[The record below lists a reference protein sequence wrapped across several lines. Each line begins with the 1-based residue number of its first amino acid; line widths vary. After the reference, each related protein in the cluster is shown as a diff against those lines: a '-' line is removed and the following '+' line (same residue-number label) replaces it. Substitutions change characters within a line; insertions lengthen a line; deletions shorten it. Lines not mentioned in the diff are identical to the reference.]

1 VSASTQGAAAAD
13 SGLAEAAPRRPG
25 AIKTAL
31 LTQPQA
37 LIGLAIVGA
46 FVIIALVAPLFL
58 SGDPKAKVGPIFEPP
73 STAHPLGLDGGGA
86 DMIRLLIAG
95 TRVSLLVG
103 FCAALVSAIIGGTIG
118 VLSGFFGGKTDI
130 ALMRM
135 TDYFLVIP
143 DIPLMIVAAALFGR
157 SLTNI
162 IIIIGIIYWT
172 TTARLIRA
180 QVKSVR
186 ERVYVKRSRALGAG
200 NSRLIFKHILPQVAP
215 LLIANTVLLV
225 AYAIFAETFITFL
238 GLGDPSVISW
248 GRLIENAFQD
258 DAILNNAWWAIVPP
272 GLCVTLIVLGATIF
286 GQSLEDGL
294 NPRLRVGHLSVRRF
308 KVRPLRG
315 KLDTE

>member
-1 VSASTQGAAAAD
+1 VSASTQGAAALDSVAD
-13 SGLAEAAPRRPG
+13 STPRRPG
-25 AIKTAL
+25 AIKTAI

-37 LIGLAIVGA
+37 IIGLAIIGA

-73 STAHPLGLDGGGA
+73 STSHALGLDGGGA

-103 FCAALVSAIIGGTIG
+103 FCAALVSAIIGGTVG
-118 VLSGFFGGKTDI
+118 LLSGYFGGKTDI
-130 ALMRM
+130 ALMRL
-135 TDYFLVIP
+135 TDYVIVIP

-162 IIIIGIIYWT
+162 IIIIGVIYWT

-186 ERVYVKRSRALGAG
+186 ERV
-200 NSRLIFKHILPQVAP
+200 
-215 LLIANTVLLV
+215 
-225 AYAIFAETFITFL
+225 
-238 GLGDPSVISW
+238 
-248 GRLIENAFQD
+248 
-258 DAILNNAWWAIVPP
+258 
-272 GLCVTLIVLGATIF
+272 CVTLVVLGATIF

-308 KVRPLRG
+308 KVKPLRG
-315 KLDTE
+315 NLEAE